1 MTDPSSDQSS
11 KDQISKTDIDLR
23 RDTAVIRSG
32 TGNDAGLDA
41 EALKSRRT
49 ITIVVYVLQALA
61 FFIGITGLIAIIVNY
76 VKRADMQ
83 GTWLASHFRWQ
94 IRTFWFG
101 LLWGLVGVLLL
112 KIYIGALIALANVVW
127 VIYRIVRGLL
137 AVIDN
142 KPMYEKG

>member
-1 MTDPSSDQSS
+1 MVEENMDQ
-11 KDQISKTDIDLR
+11 TPRGDIDLR
-23 RDTAVIRSG
+23 RDTALAR
-32 TGNDAGLDA
+32 TDASDNK
-41 EALKSRRT
+41 EANAQAMQSRRT

-61 FFIGITGLIAIIVNY
+61 FFAGITGIIAIIVNY
-76 VKRADMQ
+76 VKRADME

-101 LLWGLVGVLLL
+101 LLWGVVGLVLVKL
-112 KIYIGALIALANVVW
+112 YIGLLVLPANAIW

-142 KPMYEKG
+142 KPMYQPA

>member
-11 KDQISKTDIDLR
+11 KDQTSRTDIDLR
-23 RDTAVIRSG
+23 RDTAVIRSSP
-32 TGNDAGLDA
+32 GNDAGLDA